1 MGPVTQSRLYRFL
14 VVSVMDPEAKNG
26 RLAHLGMGSLFRSDL
41 ATMRDWLTD
50 LGRLSVLPSSATCD
64 KTRRKPSQGCPQ
76 WLLAWKRDDSTSGV
90 NERYQ
95 SPLYMLAVVYLKRAH
110 RGQRKHSCLCL
121 VRCGVARG
129 DHVAYLR
136 NLYGRGHS
144 ASKEIKRDGCVSAPW
159 IEICVLHQCA

>member
-14 VVSVMDPEAKNG
+14 VVSVMDPEAKDG

-76 WLLAWKRDDSTSGV
+76 WLLAWKRDDSMSGV

-95 SPLYMLAVVYLKRAH
+95 SPSSYTLPVQQHFKTLYMLAVVVVYLKRAH
-110 RGQRKHSCLCL
+110 RRQRKHSCLYL
-121 VRCGVARG
+121 LGCGVARG
-129 DHVAYLR
+129 DSLT
-136 NLYGRGHS
+136 
-144 ASKEIKRDGCVSAPW
+144 
-159 IEICVLHQCA
+159 